1 MLAIQR
7 YCFRSSSI
15 CLILQTYGFDYNTY
29 PNPGR
34 LHVGCLRLSTIQHTV
49 DEQVIKDNPS
59 AILCAQFAIYRPD
72 RIHQEFKRLV
82 EVLLFR
88 VLNDRSSRTRA
99 SHQHRL
105 SSFLDL
111 QTTTR
116 KVAADETE
124 EQD

>member
-59 AILCAQFAIYRPD
+59 AILCAQLALYRPH
-72 RIHQEFKRLV
+72 RIRQLDERSV
-82 EVLLFR
+82 EVLWLRLVDDCGSRRYPGLQRWLFD
-88 VLNDRSSRTRA
+88 VLYG
-99 SHQHRL
+99 
-105 SSFLDL
+105 
-111 QTTTR
+111 
-116 KVAADETE
+116 
-124 EQD
+124 